1 MTVMVRI
8 GNADRRERVDD
19 SRCVDITADPRYILL
34 CWTAIIIINTI
45 YGQITDNSLS
55 YPLSAGYGPMAMTLD
70 FESEHSV

>member
-8 GNADRRERVDD
+8 GTADRRERVDD

-34 CWTAIIIINTI
+34 CWTAIITDTI
-45 YGQITDNSLS
+45 YVQITDNSLS

-70 FESEHSV
+70 FESECSL